1 VEKTLAEYL
10 SHVPVF
16 VRKFDGTILYWTTGA
31 EELYGFTAEEA
42 VGRVS
47 HELLQTVF
55 PEELAIVE
63 TRLRADKHWRGRL
76 SHTARDGHV
85 IYTEGLWRLRAADL
99 VVEPEYRHHRTG
111 PARASARG
119 SNA

>member
-16 VRKFDGTILYWTTGA
+16 VRKFDGTILHWTTGA
-31 EELYGFTAEEA
+31 EELYGLTAEEA

-55 PEELAIVE
+55 QRNSPS
-63 TRLRADKHWRGRL
+63 WRHGCGRT
-76 SHTARDGHV
+76 SIGV
-85 IYTEGLWRLRAADL
+85 G
-99 VVEPEYRHHRTG
+99 G
-111 PARASARG
+111 
-119 SNA
+119 